1 MLLSLAFGLLI
12 GFVMG
17 LTGGGGGIFAVPLLV
32 YGLGVPAH
40 QAIVISVATVGFTAL
55 SGGLVRLRSGEA
67 EGRTALIFG
76 LSGILGAPL
85 GAALN
90 PSLPATGLLGGFA
103 LLMLVV
109 AAQMWRQATQRPEES
124 RIVCG
129 ADDPDLDESTGPVC
143 RYDPGGRLQFTS
155 RCAVRLALT
164 GSVTGLLS
172 GLFGVG
178 GGFLIVPALVLVA
191 ALPIRR
197 AVATSLWVMAIISG
211 MALLTHLLTGHRLD
225 VGLTAGFVLGGL
237 GGMGFGIALGRRIAG
252 PQLQKVFA
260 GMVVMVAVFILVR
273 LVLDLS
279 LGM

>member
-1 MLLSLAFGLLI
+1 MLLLSLAFGCMI
-12 GFVMG
+12 GFVLG

-32 YGLGVPAH
+32 YGLGVPTH
-40 QAIVISVATVGFTAL
+40 QAIVISLATVGLTAL
-55 SGGLVRLRSGEA
+55 SGGLLLLPGGEA

-85 GAALN
+85 GAWVN
-90 PSLPATGLLGGFA
+90 PYLPATGLLSGFA

-109 AAQMWRQATQRPEES
+109 AWHLWRQATQRPEES
-124 RIVCG
+124 RIMFG
-129 ADDPDLDESTGPVC
+129 ASDPALDESAGPAC

-155 RCAVRLALT
+155 RCALRLALT
-164 GSVTGLLS
+164 GSATGLLS

-197 AVATSLWVMAIISG
+197 AVATSLWVIAIISSI
-211 MALLTHLLTGHRLD
+211 ALLTHLLAGHRLD
-225 VGLTAGFVLGGL
+225 FGLTAGFVLGGL

-252 PQLQKVFA
+252 PQLQKTFA
-260 GMVVMVAVFILVR
+260 SMVAIVAVFIMAR
-273 LVLDLS
+273 LVIDR
-279 LGM
+279 